1 MPITLPIHEWFTADF
16 DFQTGLGNRYSGS
29 VGTDGS
35 TGSLGRTLFEYNAV
49 MCRTEEQDAD
59 GGKRKTVT
67 LHVACGIRRPWPDGA
82 VWTDAQKADF
92 PGTPAGLEQAAA
104 WLEERLAESDVG
116 EGRIGV

>member
-67 LHVACGIRRPWPDGA
+67 LHVACGIRRSSPMAGRRGLGRRA
-82 VWTDAQKADF
+82 EGGFSRNAG
-92 PGTPAGLEQAAA
+92 GT
-104 WLEERLAESDVG
+104 
-116 EGRIGV
+116 

>member
-59 GGKRKTVT
+59 GPARCLRYPSPMAG
-67 LHVACGIRRPWPDGA
+67 RRGLDRRAEGGFSRNA
-82 VWTDAQKADF
+82 G
-92 PGTPAGLEQAAA
+92 GT
-104 WLEERLAESDVG
+104 
-116 EGRIGV
+116 

>member
-49 MCRTEEQDAD
+49 
-59 GGKRKTVT
+59 
-67 LHVACGIRRPWPDGA
+67 
-82 VWTDAQKADF
+82 WTNAQKADF

-116 EGRIGV
+116 GGRIGV

>member
-67 LHVACGIRRPWPDGA
+67 LHVACGRRAEGGFSRNA
-82 VWTDAQKADF
+82 G
-92 PGTPAGLEQAAA
+92 GT
-104 WLEERLAESDVG
+104 
-116 EGRIGV
+116 

>member
-59 GGKRKTVT
+59 GGKRENRDPARC
-67 LHVACGIRRPWPDGA
+67 LRYPSPVAGRRSLDKRAEGGFSRNA
-82 VWTDAQKADF
+82 G
-92 PGTPAGLEQAAA
+92 GT
-104 WLEERLAESDVG
+104 
-116 EGRIGV
+116 

>member
-49 MCRTEEQDAD
+49 MCRTEEQD
-59 GGKRKTVT
+59 
-67 LHVACGIRRPWPDGA
+67 GA
-82 VWTDAQKADF
+82 VWTNAQKADF

-116 EGRIGV
+116 GGRIGV